1 MRRNFGKNK
10 LKIHVESSNI
20 FHNNIDTNQ
29 SIYSFFQQQEDSSKA
44 FINFNFIFGD
54 SYSDCFEWLINK
66 FKAKQ
71 DDKYDVLINKNSKY
85 LFYKFNYSLT
95 TIGELVKA
103 VRHSKITQDD
113 VAIEAIQNQNWQY
126 FVETLLYS
134 CSQSEN
140 LISFDETYKK
150 SKVITNALQNITIFV
165 NRHIID
171 FMNKLVQVLK

>member
-1 MRRNFGKNK
+1 M
-10 LKIHVESSNI
+10 L
-20 FHNNIDTNQ
+20 NIDTNE

-44 FINFNFIFGD
+44 FINFDIFGD
-54 SYSDCFEWLINK
+54 SYSDYFEQLINK
-66 FKAKQ
+66 FKAKE
-71 DDKYDVLINKNSKY
+71 DDKYDVLTNKNSKY
-85 LFYKFNYSLT
+85 LFYKFNDSLA
-95 TIGELVKA
+95 TIGELAKA